1 MLVGEVKKRNKEVH
15 QVVFSVRRQDRGKAK
30 GGGGAILNTTAIL
43 NNKAKTCVL
52 LLSPLTVEEWK
63 VQGRR
68 HFGTLGSCFGNG
80 QEKTQ
85 ARSRVE

>member
-1 MLVGEVKKRNKEVH
+1 MREVKKWNKEVH

-30 GGGGAILNTTAIL
+30 RDGGAILNTTAIL

-52 LLSPLTVEEWK
+52 LLSPLTVDERK

-68 HFGTLGSCFGNG
+68 HFGTLWSCFGNG

-85 ARSRVE
+85 ARSRAE